1 MNFLFVNVRQHP
13 RQGKKGDI
21 ILQKVQVFQRS
32 YETDVTTA
40 FELRTEP
47 DQP

>member
-13 RQGKKGDI
+13 RQGDI